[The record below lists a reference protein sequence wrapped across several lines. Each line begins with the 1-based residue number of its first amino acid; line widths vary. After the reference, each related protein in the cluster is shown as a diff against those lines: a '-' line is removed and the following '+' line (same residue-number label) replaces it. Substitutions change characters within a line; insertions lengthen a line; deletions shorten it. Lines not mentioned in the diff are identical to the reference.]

1 MAQKRPNIIL
11 FMCDQ
16 LRYDAL
22 GCYGNNQIHT
32 PNIDRIA
39 LNGSTFDNHFVQ
51 NPVCSPSRCTVLT
64 GRYPKNHGTR
74 DNGIPL
80 RDSEITFPEVLRENG
95 YLTAA
100 IGKMHITTQFVPKE
114 DEQDDWPED
123 CYGFDIIH
131 TLSLIHICMLTIGFI
146 GTVFSAGLGKL
157 ESKMVKGG
165 KKG

>member
-1 MAQKRPNIIL
+1 MARRQPNIIL

-39 LNGSTFDNHFVQ
+39 LNGSVFDNHFIQ

-80 RDSEITFPEVLRENG
+80 RDEEITLPQVLRDNG
-95 YLTAA
+95 YRRNSAKMRVGFRHTAQQRTKYT
-100 IGKMHITTQFVPKE
+100 GKR
-114 DEQDDWPED
+114 
-123 CYGFDIIH
+123 
-131 TLSLIHICMLTIGFI
+131 
-146 GTVFSAGLGKL
+146 FSA
-157 ESKMVKGG
+157 
-165 KKG
+165 